1 MFPIDRDRFL
11 DLFGKIAVTMRNY
24 RSRKRNPA
32 FALDFNGTGY
42 PIEIWE
48 IGMPAN
54 RKTMRKIKEVIRPK
68 FEAGL
73 SHERVAAAIGV
84 SKEGKGR

>member
-1 MFPIDRDRFL
+1 
-11 DLFGKIAVTMRNY
+11 
-24 RSRKRNPA
+24 
-32 FALDFNGTGY
+32 
-42 PIEIWE
+42 
-48 IGMPAN
+48 MPAN